1 MPSNSIINT
10 ANFLQSFI
18 PILSLIGYLPQWRKL
33 VRTKSSNDLSLRS
46 WVIWTAVSLMA
57 VFYAVVQYLVT
68 GMGITLVISSI
79 AILIFVLVTVYL
91 VLRYRLENLEHV

>member
-1 MPSNSIINT
+1 
-10 ANFLQSFI
+10 
-18 PILSLIGYLPQWRKL
+18 
-33 VRTKSSNDLSLRS
+33 
-46 WVIWTAVSLMA
+46 MA